1 MIKQRADARYCD
13 STCRLRAHRGNRW
26 APPAW
31 PPACQGWPNSCFK
44 RVSGPSGLALLQLRD
59 LKRIK
64 CPISWASGWAPK
76 PAPKHPRIG
85 PVLAQSGTRE
95 SCPTS
100 GNPNA
105 LCTVHFLKR
114 EDDGARAMQSVT
126 ELRFRA
132 KQCLELANTTN
143 ELDAKTALRELARKL
158 SRDAHQAERRE
169 RDMGAY
175 SNLQASSRRAG

>member
-1 MIKQRADARYCD
+1 
-13 STCRLRAHRGNRW
+13 
-26 APPAW
+26 
-31 PPACQGWPNSCFK
+31 
-44 RVSGPSGLALLQLRD
+44 
-59 LKRIK
+59 
-64 CPISWASGWAPK
+64 
-76 PAPKHPRIG
+76 
-85 PVLAQSGTRE
+85 
-95 SCPTS
+95 
-100 GNPNA
+100 
-105 LCTVHFLKR
+105 
-114 EDDGARAMQSVT
+114 MQSVT